1 MAAGRLKDR
10 RSLDPARTQT
20 GLLISGFIVVVA
32 VVVVSPLLMV
42 RLSDSRLP
50 WSQLADVGQAYGGAS
65 ALLSAAALC
74 GVGASLLFQRRQVR
88 QELADIDRQ
97 QHMELL
103 RLAIDNPE
111 LIEVLDARTANSP
124 HARQDLYANL
134 TMMYWLAVWQLG
146 EVDDDE
152 LRGMAAA
159 MFQSE
164 VTRNWWSRVGAI
176 WIGTKSRTDRRRF
189 VAIISSELMQAEST
203 APEDTTA
210 APRTEL
216 PTGPGDQPPQPP
228 GQRVVLLALTLA
240 SAGVSL
246 AVFRTLRRRGHGRT
260 IKAVHDQ
267 L

>member
-1 MAAGRLKDR
+1 MAVGRPKDR
-10 RSLDPARTQT
+10 WRLDPARAQK
-20 GLLISGFIVVVA
+20 GLLISCFVGVVA

-50 WSQLADVGQAYGGAS
+50 WGQLADVGQAYGGAS

-97 QHMELL
+97 QHIELL

-111 LIEVLDARTANSP
+111 LIEVLDARLARSP

-164 VTRNWWSRVGAI
+164 VTRNWWGRVGAI

-189 VAIISSELMQAEST
+189 VAIISSELMKAEST
-203 APEDTTA
+203 APEGTTA

-216 PTGPGDQPPQPP
+216 PTEPRVQPPKPS
-228 GQRVVLLALTLA
+228 GQCVTLLAFTLT

-246 AVFRTLRRRGHGRT
+246 AVFRFLRLQGHRRT
-260 IKAVHDQ
+260 VKAVHDQ